1 MDKQTSRVVVVG
13 GGTAG
18 WITASLI
25 AATHGRAGA
34 RRVAVTLIESPDIP
48 IIGVG
53 EGTWPSMRATLQSIG
68 IDEAELIRSCDASF
82 KQGTEFIAWAEND
95 ADDRY
100 YHPFSLPAEYPNLP
114 LADYWLA
121 HAASTSF
128 AEFVTPQA
136 RLIEAGVAPKQ
147 ASMPAYSFAVN
158 YGYHFDAGK
167 FARLLHRH
175 AVDTLGVDYVPGN
188 VTGIDSDGGDI
199 AAVRLDTGESVSGD
213 LFVDCTGQKSLLL
226 GGHFGVGFESVK
238 DVLFND
244 AAIAVQV
251 PHERPTDPIA
261 SVTRATAVDAGWIW
275 DIALQNR
282 RGIGYVHSAAHA
294 DEATAM
300 ATLRSYVREQFPAT
314 SVDDLDFRRIPFEP
328 GYRRQFWVNNCVAV
342 GLSGGFI
349 EPLEASA
356 LALIEQ
362 GASMLARQF
371 PLDRTIMTVV
381 AKRFNEKMLYNWQR
395 VIEFL
400 KLHYVLSR
408 RSDTPYWSACRDLQH
423 CPEELADKLVLW
435 QQQAPRYDDVPRVDE
450 LFPAASYQYVLY
462 GMGFRPKYTP
472 VEPGA
477 DADEHQRVDKALHE
491 TQERARRMLG
501 GLPTN
506 RKLLDELTSLPGVA
520 CTD

>member
-1 MDKQTSRVVVVG
+1 MDKRISNVVVVG

-25 AATHGRAGA
+25 AATQGRVG
-34 RRVAVTLIESPDIP
+34 VTLVESPDIP

-53 EGTWPSMRATLQSIG
+53 EGTWPSMRATLKTIG
-68 IDEAELIRSCDASF
+68 VDETELVRNCDASF
-82 KQGTEFIAWAEND
+82 KQGTEFVAWAEND
-95 ADDRY
+95 ARSRY
-100 YHPFSLPAEYPNLP
+100 YHPFSLPAEYPSLP

-121 HAASTSF
+121 HPGGTSF

-136 RLIEAGVAPKQ
+136 QVIEAGLAPKQ

-167 FARLLHRH
+167 FAGLLHRH
-175 AVDTLGVDYVPGN
+175 AVDKLGVRYVSGN
-188 VTGIDSDGGDI
+188 VIGIDSDGEDI
-199 AAVRLDTGESVSGD
+199 AAVRLDTGESVRGD

-226 GGHFGVGFESVK
+226 GEHFGVGFESVR

-261 SVTRATAVDAGWIW
+261 SVTRATAAGSGWVW

-282 RGIGYVHSAAHA
+282 RGIGYVHSTAHTDEDAAMKTIR
-294 DEATAM
+294 E
-300 ATLRSYVREQFPAT
+300 YVREQFPAT
-314 SVDDLDFRRIPFEP
+314 RVEELTFRRIPFEP
-328 GYRRQFWVNNCVAV
+328 GYRREFWVNNCVAV

-362 GASMLARQF
+362 AATILARQF
-371 PLDRTIMTVV
+371 PADREIMAVV

-400 KLHYVLSR
+400 KLHYVLSSR
-408 RSDTPYWSACRDLQH
+408 TDTPYWSDCRDARY
-423 CPEELADKLVLW
+423 CPVELADKLVLW

-462 GMGFRPKYTP
+462 GMGFRPKYAP
-472 VEPGA
+472 EAGN
-477 DADEHQRVDKALHE
+477 DAAERQRVDKALHE
-491 TQERARRMLG
+491 TRERARQLRN
-501 GLPTN
+501 GLPSN
-506 RKLLDELTSLPGVA
+506 RSLLDELTSLPGVA
-520 CTD
+520 